1 MSISPMRFEFATA
14 REIVFGTGAVRTL
27 AERVRP
33 HGASVLVVT
42 GADPARAASVLEAMN
57 EAGLA
62 VTIWPAAG
70 EPTIDDAR
78 AAVREAHD
86 ERVEVIVGIGG
97 GSAIDLAKAVAVL
110 TTNGGDPLEY
120 IEVIGGGRPL
130 LEPPL
135 PTVAVPTTAGA
146 GAEVTRNAVL
156 LSREHGVKASLRS
169 PLMLPRLALIDPEL
183 TLSLPPDVTAATGM
197 DALAQLLEPYV
208 SARAN
213 PFTDAIC
220 LDGFPRVAR
229 ALARA
234 WRDGGDIE
242 ARAEMSLAALYGGL
256 ALANA
261 GLGAVHGFAAVIG
274 GRFDAPHGAVCAA
287 LLPGVV
293 RANAAA
299 LADRDRASPTLVRY
313 QCAAR
318 ILTGRSDATPADLA
332 EWLGELRRTLQIPGL
347 RAYGVDETDAEPIVA
362 ASARA
367 SSMRANPIVLE
378 PDELH
383 AVLESAL

>member
-1 MSISPMRFEFATA
+1 MHFEFATA
-14 REIVFGTGAVRTL
+14 REIVFGAGAVRTL
-27 AERVRP
+27 PERVRP

-42 GADPARAASVLEAMN
+42 GGDPARAASVLESMN

-62 VTIWPAAG
+62 VTIWPTAG
-70 EPTIDDAR
+70 EPTIEDAR
-78 AAVREAHD
+78 AAVREAHE

-110 TTNGGDPLEY
+110 ATNAGDPLDYLEM
-120 IEVIGGGRPL
+120 IGGGRPVV
-130 LEPPL
+130 EAPL
-135 PTVAVPTTAGA
+135 PTMAVPTTAGA

-169 PLMLPRLALIDPEL
+169 PLMLPRLALVDPEL

-208 SARAN
+208 SVRAN
-213 PFTDAIC
+213 PVSDAIC
-220 LDGFPRVAR
+220 LDGLPRVAR
-229 ALARA
+229 SLARA
-234 WRDGGDIE
+234 WRDGRDLE

-261 GLGAVHGFAAVIG
+261 GLGAVHGFAAVLG

-299 LADRDRASPTLVRY
+299 LADRDRASPALARY

-318 ILTGRSDATPADLA
+318 ILTGRSDASPTDLA
-332 EWLGELRRTLQIPGL
+332 EWLGELRETLQIPGL
-347 RAYGVDETDAEPIVA
+347 RAYGVDATDAAPTVA
-362 ASARA
+362 AAARA
-367 SSMRANPIVLE
+367 NSMRANPIVLT

>member
-1 MSISPMRFEFATA
+1 MHFEFATA
-14 REIVFGTGAVRTL
+14 REIVFGAGAVRTL
-27 AERVRP
+27 PERVRP

-42 GADPARAASVLEAMN
+42 GGDPARAASVLESMN

-62 VTIWPAAG
+62 VTIWPTAG
-70 EPTIDDAR
+70 EPTIEDAR
-78 AAVREAHD
+78 AAVSEAHE

-110 TTNGGDPLEY
+110 ATNAGDPLDYLEM
-120 IEVIGGGRPL
+120 VGGGRPVV
-130 LEPPL
+130 EAPL
-135 PTVAVPTTAGA
+135 PTMAVPTTAGA

-169 PLMLPRLALIDPEL
+169 PLMLPRLALVDPEL

-208 SARAN
+208 SVRAN
-213 PFTDAIC
+213 PVSDAIC
-220 LDGFPRVAR
+220 LDGLPRVAR
-229 ALARA
+229 SLARA
-234 WRDGGDIE
+234 WRDGRDLE

-261 GLGAVHGFAAVIG
+261 GLGAVHGFAAVLG

-299 LADRDRASPTLVRY
+299 LAERDRASPALGRY
-313 QCAAR
+313 ECAAR
-318 ILTGRSDATPADLA
+318 VLTGRSDATPADLA
-332 EWLGELRRTLQIPGL
+332 EWLGELRETLQIPGL
-347 RAYGVDETDAEPIVA
+347 RAYGVDATDAAPIVA
-362 ASARA
+362 AAARA
-367 SSMRANPIVLE
+367 SSMRTNPIVLT

-383 AVLESAL
+383 AVLESAQ

>member
-1 MSISPMRFEFATA
+1 MHFEFATA
-14 REIVFGTGAVRTL
+14 HEIVFGARTVRTL
-27 AERVRP
+27 PERVRP

-42 GADPARAASVLEAMN
+42 GSDPVRAASVLESMN
-57 EAGLA
+57 DAGLA
-62 VTIWPAAG
+62 VTIWPTAG
-70 EPTIDDAR
+70 EPTIEDAR
-78 AAVREAHD
+78 AAVREAHE

-110 TTNGGDPLEY
+110 ATNAGDPLDYLEM
-120 IEVIGGGRPL
+120 IGGGRPVV
-130 LEPPL
+130 EAPL
-135 PTVAVPTTAGA
+135 PTMAVPTTAGA

-169 PLMLPRLALIDPEL
+169 PLMLPRLALVDPEL

-208 SARAN
+208 SVRAN
-213 PFTDAIC
+213 PVSDAIC
-220 LDGFPRVAR
+220 LDGLPRVAR
-229 ALARA
+229 SLARA
-234 WRDGGDIE
+234 WRDGGDLE

-261 GLGAVHGFAAVIG
+261 GLGAVHGFAAVLG

-299 LADRDRASPTLVRY
+299 LAERDRASPALGRY
-313 QCAAR
+313 ECAAR
-318 ILTGRSDATPADLA
+318 ILTGRSDARPTDLA
-332 EWLGELRRTLQIPGL
+332 EWLGELRETLQIPGL
-347 RAYGVDETDAEPIVA
+347 RAYGVDATDAPPIVA
-362 ASARA
+362 AAARA
-367 SSMRANPIVLE
+367 SSMRANPIVLT